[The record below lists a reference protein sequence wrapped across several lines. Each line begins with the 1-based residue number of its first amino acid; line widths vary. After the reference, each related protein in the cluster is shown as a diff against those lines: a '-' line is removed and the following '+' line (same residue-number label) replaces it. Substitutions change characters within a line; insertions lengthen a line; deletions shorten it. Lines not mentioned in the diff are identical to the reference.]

1 MGREAEGAEGA
12 AGVGGTSTMMM
23 LWVGE
28 VVLVAEATS
37 VEIVGA
43 AEMNVGG
50 CGIRASVLVV
60 CWLLTG

>member
-1 MGREAEGAEGA
+1 
-12 AGVGGTSTMMM
+12 MMM

-43 AEMNVGG
+43 AEMNVGC

-60 CWLLTG
+60 CGHSTG